1 MSVIFEATVKNNENG
16 GWYVELKDTLIQRI
30 EMCQDLNE
38 FESKIQEM
46 GEEYGGQIDEVKW
59 ISDKSLSPQNM
70 QEVRVAMMQFH
81 EKYKDELDKKEE

>member
-1 MSVIFEATVKNNENG
+1 MRVIFEATVKNNESG
-16 GWYVELKDTLIQRI
+16 GWTIELKDTVMQRVVI
-30 EMCQDLNE
+30 CQDLNE

-70 QEVRVAMMQFH
+70 QEVRVSMIEFH
-81 EKYKDELDKKEE
+81 EKYKDELDKKED